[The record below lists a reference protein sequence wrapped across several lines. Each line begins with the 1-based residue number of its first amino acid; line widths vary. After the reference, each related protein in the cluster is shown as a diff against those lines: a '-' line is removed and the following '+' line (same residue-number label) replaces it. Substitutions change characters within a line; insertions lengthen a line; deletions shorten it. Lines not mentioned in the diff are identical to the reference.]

1 MKTSSFIGHSLKVSF
16 FLQLFKHPRKLVNM
30 TIIIIQ
36 LGLNVSRKYAIMS
49 YGIVEF
55 VFVNITGHKI
65 TSTVNTT
72 V

>member
-30 TIIIIQ
+30 TIIIIIK
-36 LGLNVSRKYAIMS
+36 LGLNVSRKYVIMS

-65 TSTVNTT
+65 TSQ
-72 V
+72 

>member
-1 MKTSSFIGHSLKVSF
+1 MKTLSFIGYSLKVSF
-16 FLQLFKHPRKLVNM
+16 SLQLFKHPRKLVNM
-30 TIIIIQ
+30 VIIIIQ
-36 LGLNVSRKYAIMS
+36 LGLNVSRKYVIMS